1 VPIFGQLIWRGR
13 RFSRY
18 YLFFSPKTP
27 PYAAPKIVSPRLDPL
42 SACPQ
47 KAERAVA
54 TLFRGAT

>member
-1 VPIFGQLIWRGR
+1 MDLARAAFQPILPV
-13 RFSRY
+13 
-18 YLFFSPKTP
+18 LLAENT